1 MEYMELQKNNTSQEI
16 GMDHT
21 SYLPE
26 ASLRP
31 ADILL
36 PDMNADMKKW
46 AVIACDQFTAQPE
59 YWKRVEDYVQDAP
72 STLRLI
78 YPEIYLNTDD
88 RQVYTD
94 RIAAI
99 QNEMSAYLK
108 DEVLKERVHQ
118 GYVLTVRQTSAGERI
133 GLVAELDLEKYDYHV
148 ETDAP
153 VRATEATVKERIPV
167 RVGIRE
173 GASLESP
180 HVMVLMDD
188 PKKQLLEA
196 LYEERMSFKKLY
208 DTDLMEDGGHV
219 TGYAV
224 TGVHAE
230 RVSARLQQMEAACPG
245 IFLAVGDGN
254 HSLASAK
261 TCWENAKKDL
271 TEEEQADHPMRYAL
285 VEAVNLYSP
294 SLLFYPIHRVLY
306 NCDDNT
312 LASGFAEYLKKQDMR
327 LAQTDDDAQADVT
340 FLYKENKS
348 SYKIGNRSGHLPVEL
363 LQKYLDEYLKEHP
376 EQELDYVHSEAA
388 AEHIAKDRRGCAMI
402 LGAFDKSSLFDAIE
416 AGGVLP
422 RKTFS
427 IGEDIQK
434 RYYMECRKLTK

>member
-1 MEYMELQKNNTSQEI
+1 MELQKNNTSPEN

-36 PDMNADMKKW
+36 PDMNVDMKKW

-59 YWKRVEDYVQDAP
+59 YWKRVEDYVQEAP
-72 STLRLI
+72 SMLRLI

-88 RQVYTD
+88 RQAYTD

-148 ETDAP
+148 GTDAP

-188 PKKQLLEA
+188 PKKQLLEE
-196 LYEERMSFKKLY
+196 LYEERTGFEKLY
-208 DTDLMEDGGHV
+208 DTELMEDGGHV

-224 TGVHAE
+224 TGVYAE

-271 TEEEQADHPMRYAL
+271 TEEEQTDHPMRYAL

-312 LASGFAEYLKKQDMR
+312 LANGFAEYLKKQDMR

-348 SYKIGNRSGHLPVEL
+348 SYKIGNRAGHLPVEL
-363 LQKYLDEYLKEHP
+363 LQKYLDEYLKEYP
-376 EQELDYVHSEAA
+376 EQKLDYVHSEVA
-388 AEHIAKDRRGCAMI
+388 AEHIAKDGRGCAMI

>member
-1 MEYMELQKNNTSQEI
+1 MELQKNNTSPEN

-36 PDMNADMKKW
+36 PDMNVDMKKW

-59 YWKRVEDYVQDAP
+59 YWKRVEDYVQEAP
-72 STLRLI
+72 SMLRLI

-88 RQVYTD
+88 RQAYTD

-148 ETDAP
+148 GTDAP

-188 PKKQLLEA
+188 PKKQLLEE
-196 LYEERMSFKKLY
+196 LYEERTSFEKLY
-208 DTDLMEDGGHV
+208 DTELMEDGGHV

-224 TGVHAE
+224 TGVYAE

-271 TEEEQADHPMRYAL
+271 TEEEQTDHPMRYAL

-312 LASGFAEYLKKQDMR
+312 LANGFAEYLKKQDMR

-348 SYKIGNRSGHLPVEL
+348 SYKIGNRAGHLPVEL
-363 LQKYLDEYLKEHP
+363 LQKYLDEYLKEYP
-376 EQELDYVHSEAA
+376 EQKLDYVHSEVA
-388 AEHIAKDRRGCAMI
+388 AEHIAKDGRGCAMI

>member
-1 MEYMELQKNNTSQEI
+1 MELQKNNTSPEN

-36 PDMNADMKKW
+36 PDMNVDMKKW

-59 YWKRVEDYVQDAP
+59 YWKRVEDYVQEAP
-72 STLRLI
+72 SMLRLI

-88 RQVYTD
+88 RQAYTD

-148 ETDAP
+148 GTDAP

-188 PKKQLLEA
+188 PKKQLLEE
-196 LYEERMSFKKLY
+196 LYEERTSFEKLY
-208 DTDLMEDGGHV
+208 DTELMEDGGHV

-224 TGVHAE
+224 TGVYAE

-245 IFLAVGDGN
+245 IFLAFGDGN

-271 TEEEQADHPMRYAL
+271 TEEEQTDHPMRYAL

-312 LASGFAEYLKKQDMR
+312 LANGFAEYLKKQDMR

-348 SYKIGNRSGHLPVEL
+348 SYKIGNRAGHLPVEL
-363 LQKYLDEYLKEHP
+363 LQKYLDEYLKEYP
-376 EQELDYVHSEAA
+376 EQKLDYVHSEVA
-388 AEHIAKDRRGCAMI
+388 AEHIAKDGRGCAMI

>member
-1 MEYMELQKNNTSQEI
+1 MELQKNNTSPEN

-36 PDMNADMKKW
+36 PDMNVDMKKW

-72 STLRLI
+72 SMLRLI

-148 ETDAP
+148 GTDAP

-196 LYEERMSFKKLY
+196 LYEECMSFEKLY
-208 DTDLMEDGGHV
+208 DTELMEDGGHV

-224 TGVHAE
+224 TGVYAE

-271 TEEEQADHPMRYAL
+271 TEEERTDHPMRYAL

-312 LASGFAEYLKKQDMR
+312 LANGFAEYLKKQDMR

-348 SYKIGNRSGHLPVEL
+348 SYKIGNRAGHLPVEL
-363 LQKYLDEYLKEHP
+363 LQKYLDEYLKEYP
-376 EQELDYVHSEAA
+376 EQELDYVHSEAV
-388 AEHIAKDRRGCAMI
+388 AERIAKDGRGCAMI

-434 RYYMECRKLTK
+434 RYYIECRKLTK

>member
-1 MEYMELQKNNTSQEI
+1 MELQKNNTSQED
-16 GMDHT
+16 GMDYI

-36 PDMNADMKKW
+36 PDMGADMKKW

-59 YWKRVEDYVQDAP
+59 YWERVEDYVQDAP
-72 STLRLI
+72 SMLRLI

-88 RQVYTD
+88 RQAYTD

-148 ETDAP
+148 GTDAP

-196 LYEERMSFKKLY
+196 LYEERMSFEKLY

-230 RVSARLQQMEAACPG
+230 RVSARLQKMEEECPG

-271 TEEEQADHPMRYAL
+271 TEEERTDHPMRYAL

-306 NCDDNT
+306 DCDDNT
-312 LASGFAEYLKKQDMR
+312 LANGFAEYLKKQDMR

-348 SYKIGNRSGHLPVEL
+348 SYKIGNRAGHLPVEL
-363 LQKYLDEYLKEHP
+363 LQKYLDEYLKEYP
-376 EQELDYVHSEAA
+376 EQELDYVHSEVA
-388 AEHIAKDRRGCAMI
+388 AEHIAKDGRGCAMI

>member
-1 MEYMELQKNNTSQEI
+1 MELQKNNTSQEN

-36 PDMNADMKKW
+36 PDMNVDMKKW

-72 STLRLI
+72 SMLRLI

-88 RQVYTD
+88 RRAYTD

-108 DEVLKERVHQ
+108 DEVLKECVHQ
-118 GYVLTVRQTSAGERI
+118 GYVLTVRQTSVGERI

-148 ETDAP
+148 GTDAP

-196 LYEERMSFKKLY
+196 LYEERMSFEKLY
-208 DTDLMEDGGHV
+208 DT
-219 TGYAV
+219 
-224 TGVHAE
+224 
-230 RVSARLQQMEAACPG
+230 
-245 IFLAVGDGN
+245 
-254 HSLASAK
+254 
-261 TCWENAKKDL
+261 
-271 TEEEQADHPMRYAL
+271 
-285 VEAVNLYSP
+285 
-294 SLLFYPIHRVLY
+294 
-306 NCDDNT
+306 
-312 LASGFAEYLKKQDMR
+312 
-327 LAQTDDDAQADVT
+327 
-340 FLYKENKS
+340 
-348 SYKIGNRSGHLPVEL
+348 
-363 LQKYLDEYLKEHP
+363 
-376 EQELDYVHSEAA
+376 
-388 AEHIAKDRRGCAMI
+388 
-402 LGAFDKSSLFDAIE
+402 
-416 AGGVLP
+416 
-422 RKTFS
+422 
-427 IGEDIQK
+427 
-434 RYYMECRKLTK
+434 

>member
-1 MEYMELQKNNTSQEI
+1 MELQKNTEHILQLNNT
-16 GMDHT
+16 DHI

-26 ASLRP
+26 ASLRS

-36 PDMNADMKKW
+36 PDVNADMKKW

-72 STLRLI
+72 SMLRLI

-88 RQVYTD
+88 RQAYTD

-148 ETDAP
+148 GTDAP

-196 LYEERMSFKKLY
+196 LYEERMSFEKLY
-208 DTDLMEDGGHV
+208 DTELMEDGGHV

-224 TGVHAE
+224 TGVRAE
-230 RVSARLQQMEAACPG
+230 RVSARLQQMEEECPG

-271 TEEEQADHPMRYAL
+271 TEEERTDHPMRYAL

-312 LASGFAEYLKKQDMR
+312 LANGFAEYLKKQDMR

-340 FLYKENKS
+340 FLYKGNKS
-348 SYKIGNRSGHLPVEL
+348 SYKIGNRAGHLPVEL
-363 LQKYLDEYLKEHP
+363 LQKYLDEYLKEYP

-388 AEHIAKDRRGCAMI
+388 AERIAKDGRGCAMI

>member
-1 MEYMELQKNNTSQEI
+1 
-16 GMDHT
+16 
-21 SYLPE
+21 
-26 ASLRP
+26 
-31 ADILL
+31 
-36 PDMNADMKKW
+36 MNADMKKW

-72 STLRLI
+72 SMLRLI

-88 RQVYTD
+88 RQAYTD

-271 TEEEQADHPMRYAL
+271 TEEKQADHPMRYAL

-312 LASGFAEYLKKQDMR
+312 LANGFAEYLKKQDMR

-348 SYKIGNRSGHLPVEL
+348 FYKIGNRAGHLPVEL

-376 EQELDYVHSEAA
+376 EQKLDYVHSEAA
-388 AEHIAKDRRGCAMI
+388 AEHIAKDGRGCAMI

>member
-1 MEYMELQKNNTSQEI
+1 MELQKNNTSPEN

-36 PDMNADMKKW
+36 PDMNVDMKKW

-72 STLRLI
+72 SMLRLI

-88 RQVYTD
+88 RQAYTD

-148 ETDAP
+148 GTDAP

-188 PKKQLLEA
+188 PKKQLLEE
-196 LYEERMSFKKLY
+196 LYEERTSFEKLY
-208 DTDLMEDGGHV
+208 DTELMEDGGHV

-224 TGVHAE
+224 TGVYAE

-271 TEEEQADHPMRYAL
+271 TEEEQTDHPMRYAL

-312 LASGFAEYLKKQDMR
+312 LANGFAEYLKKQDMR

-348 SYKIGNRSGHLPVEL
+348 SYKIGNRAGHLPVEL
-363 LQKYLDEYLKEHP
+363 LQKYLDEYLKEYP

-388 AEHIAKDRRGCAMI
+388 AERIAKDGRGCAMI

>member
-1 MEYMELQKNNTSQEI
+1 MELQKNNTSQENR
-16 GMDHT
+16 MNHT

-36 PDMNADMKKW
+36 PCAGIDMKKW
-46 AVIACDQFTAQPE
+46 AVIACDQFTSQPE

-72 STLRLI
+72 SMLRLI
-78 YPEIYLNTDD
+78 YPEVHLNTDD
-88 RQVYTD
+88 KQAYAE

-99 QNEMSAYLK
+99 QAEMTDYVRK
-108 DEVLKERVHQ
+108 GVLTERVQQ
-118 GYVLTVRQTSAGERI
+118 GYVLTVRRTSAGDRI
-133 GLVAELDLEKYDYHV
+133 GLVAALDLEKYDYHV
-148 ETDAP
+148 GTNAP

-188 PKKQLLEA
+188 SKEQLLEA
-196 LYEERMSFKKLY
+196 LYKERMSFEKLY

-224 TGVHAE
+224 TGTYAG
-230 RVSARLQQMEAACPG
+230 RVLARLQQMEAECNG

-261 TCWENAKKDL
+261 TCWENVKKKL
-271 TEEEQADHPMRYAL
+271 TKEEWADHPMRYAL
-285 VEAVNLYSP
+285 VEVVNLYSP
-294 SLLFYPIHRVLY
+294 SLLFYPIHRVMY
-306 NCDDNT
+306 DCDGDT
-312 LASGFAEYLKKQDMR
+312 LVNGFAEYLANRDMQ
-327 LAQTDDDAQADVT
+327 LAETEDSSLADVT
-340 FLYKENKS
+340 FIYKENKAA
-348 SYKIGNRSGHLPVEL
+348 YRIEKRAGHLPVEL
-363 LQKYLDEYLKEHP
+363 LQKYLDEYLKKYP
-376 EQELDYVHSEAA
+376 KQELDYVHSETA
-388 AEHIAKDRRGCAMI
+388 AEQIAEEGRGCAVI
-402 LGAFDKSSLFDAIE
+402 LGAFDKSTLFDAIE

>member
-1 MEYMELQKNNTSQEI
+1 MELQKNNTSPEN

-36 PDMNADMKKW
+36 PDMNVDMKKW

-72 STLRLI
+72 SMLRLI

-148 ETDAP
+148 GTDAP

-196 LYEERMSFKKLY
+196 LYEECMSFEKLY
-208 DTDLMEDGGHV
+208 DTELMEDGGHV

-224 TGVHAE
+224 TGVYAE

-261 TCWENAKKDL
+261 TCWENAKKGL
-271 TEEEQADHPMRYAL
+271 TEEERTDHPMRYAL

-312 LASGFAEYLKKQDMR
+312 LANGFAEYLKKQDMR

-348 SYKIGNRSGHLPVEL
+348 SYKIGNRAGHLPVEL
-363 LQKYLDEYLKEHP
+363 LQKYLDEYLKEYP
-376 EQELDYVHSEAA
+376 EQELDYVHSEAV
-388 AEHIAKDRRGCAMI
+388 AERIAKDGRGCAMI

-434 RYYMECRKLTK
+434 RYYIECRKLTK

>member
-1 MEYMELQKNNTSQEI
+1 MELQKNNTSPEN

-36 PDMNADMKKW
+36 PDMNVDMKKW

-72 STLRLI
+72 SMLRLI

-88 RQVYTD
+88 RQAYTD

-148 ETDAP
+148 GTDAP

-196 LYEERMSFKKLY
+196 LYEERMSFEKLY
-208 DTDLMEDGGHV
+208 DTELMEDGGHV

-224 TGVHAE
+224 TGVYAE

-271 TEEEQADHPMRYAL
+271 TEEEQTDHPMRYAL

-312 LASGFAEYLKKQDMR
+312 LANSFAEYLKKQDMR

-348 SYKIGNRSGHLPVEL
+348 SYKIGNRAGHLPVEL
-363 LQKYLDEYLKEHP
+363 LQKYLDEYLKEYP

-388 AEHIAKDRRGCAMI
+388 AERIAKDGRGCAMI

>member
-1 MEYMELQKNNTSQEI
+1 MELQKNTAHTLQTNNT
-16 GMDHT
+16 DHT
-21 SYLPE
+21 SYLPV

-36 PDMNADMKKW
+36 PDMGADMKKW

-59 YWKRVEDYVQDAP
+59 YWERVEDYVQDAP
-72 STLRLI
+72 SMLRLI

-88 RQVYTD
+88 RQAYTD

-148 ETDAP
+148 GTDAP

-196 LYEERMSFKKLY
+196 LYEERMSFEKLY

-219 TGYAV
+219 TWICGYRSACG
-224 TGVHAE
+224 TCIREIAE
-230 RVSARLQQMEAACPG
+230 DGRRVSGYFPCGWRWQSFACFG
-245 IFLAVGDGN
+245 
-254 HSLASAK
+254 
-261 TCWENAKKDL
+261 KD
-271 TEEEQADHPMRYAL
+271 
-285 VEAVNLYSP
+285 
-294 SLLFYPIHRVLY
+294 VLGE
-306 NCDDNT
+306 CEKG
-312 LASGFAEYLKKQDMR
+312 S
-327 LAQTDDDAQADVT
+327 
-340 FLYKENKS
+340 
-348 SYKIGNRSGHLPVEL
+348 
-363 LQKYLDEYLKEHP
+363 
-376 EQELDYVHSEAA
+376 
-388 AEHIAKDRRGCAMI
+388 DRRRTDG
-402 LGAFDKSSLFDAIE
+402 SSDALCI
-416 AGGVLP
+416 GGSCESVQSVIAVLSDP
-422 RKTFS
+422 QS
-427 IGEDIQK
+427 AV
-434 RYYMECRKLTK
+434 

>member
-1 MEYMELQKNNTSQEI
+1 MELQKNNTSPEN

-36 PDMNADMKKW
+36 PDMNVDMKKW

-72 STLRLI
+72 SMLRLI

-88 RQVYTD
+88 RQAYTD

-108 DEVLKERVHQ
+108 GEVLKERVHQ
-118 GYVLTVRQTSAGERI
+118 GYVLTVRQTSVGERI

-148 ETDAP
+148 GTDAP

-188 PKKQLLEA
+188 PKKELLEA
-196 LYEERMSFKKLY
+196 LYEERMSFEKLY
-208 DTDLMEDGGHV
+208 DTELMEDGGHV

-224 TGVHAE
+224 TGVYAE

-271 TEEEQADHPMRYAL
+271 TEEEQTDHPMRYAL

-312 LASGFAEYLKKQDMR
+312 LANSFAEYLKKQDMR

-348 SYKIGNRSGHLPVEL
+348 SYKIGNRAGHLPVEL
-363 LQKYLDEYLKEHP
+363 LQKYLDEYLKEYP

-388 AEHIAKDRRGCAMI
+388 AEHIAKDGRGCAMI

>member
-1 MEYMELQKNNTSQEI
+1 MELQKNNTSPEN

-36 PDMNADMKKW
+36 PDMNVDMKKW

-72 STLRLI
+72 SMLRLI

-88 RQVYTD
+88 RQAYTD

-148 ETDAP
+148 GTDAP

-196 LYEERMSFKKLY
+196 LYEERMSFEKLY
-208 DTDLMEDGGHV
+208 DTELMEDGGHV

-271 TEEEQADHPMRYAL
+271 TEEEWTDHPMRYAL

-312 LASGFAEYLKKQDMR
+312 LANGFAEYLKKQDMR

-348 SYKIGNRSGHLPVEL
+348 SYKIGNRAGHLPVEL
-363 LQKYLDEYLKEHP
+363 LQKYLDEYLKEYP

-388 AEHIAKDRRGCAMI
+388 AERIAKDGRGCAMI

>member
-1 MEYMELQKNNTSQEI
+1 MELQKNTAHTLQTNNT
-16 GMDHT
+16 DHT
-21 SYLPE
+21 SYLPV

-36 PDMNADMKKW
+36 PDMGADMKKW
-46 AVIACDQFTAQPE
+46 AVVACDQFTAQPE
-59 YWKRVEDYVQDAP
+59 YWERVEDYVQDAP
-72 STLRLI
+72 SMLRLI

-88 RQVYTD
+88 RQAYTD

-148 ETDAP
+148 GTDAP

-196 LYEERMSFKKLY
+196 LYEERMSFEKLY

-230 RVSARLQQMEAACPG
+230 RVSARLQKMEEECPG

-271 TEEEQADHPMRYAL
+271 TEEERTDHPMRYAL

-306 NCDDNT
+306 DCDNEA
-312 LASGFAEYLKKQDMR
+312 LINGFAEYLEKRDMR
-327 LAQTDDDAQADVT
+327 LVRTDNDNQADVT
-340 FLYKENKS
+340 FLYKENEA
-348 SYKIGNRSGHLPVEL
+348 SYKIGNRAGHLPVEL

-376 EQELDYVHSEAA
+376 KQELDYVHSEAA
-388 AEHIAKDRRGCAMI
+388 AEHIAEDGRGCAMI

-434 RYYMECRKLTK
+434 RYYMECRKLAK